1 MTDYAAA
8 DTERDAF
15 MAAIARVFAEHRTI
29 SERYALC
36 DLQRLADVVGGGFD
50 KPVGVRRDE
59 SGNIVTTFSEEFPNP
74 IAAEIGDECVVI
86 VPNFTTDPPSWDCIM
101 YLTS

>member
-15 MAAIARVFAEHRTI
+15 LTAIARVFAEHRTI
-29 SERYALC
+29 SEQYALC
-36 DLQRLADVVGGGFD
+36 DLRRLASVVGGGFD
-50 KPVGVRRDE
+50 EPVGVRRDE
-59 SGNIVTTFSEEFPNP
+59 SGNIVTTFSKEFFNP
-74 IAAEIGDECVVI
+74 IAAEIGDECVAI
-86 VPNFTTDPPSWDCIM
+86 IPNFTTDPASWDCIM